1 MHFEILVEDQSGKK
15 FLDAIVP
22 EMIGPKD
29 SVRVKPYRG
38 IGRLPKDLK
47 PATDPGK
54 RILLDQLPK
63 LLRGYGKTFAGY
75 GPGYAAT
82 VIVVCDLDDR
92 CLKAFRAELVAV
104 LDACAPRPRAC
115 FCFAIEEGEAWLLGD
130 LPAIRKA
137 YPRAKARGL
146 DAYENDSICGT
157 WEVLADA
164 VYPGGASALSSK
176 GWQAVGMEKSRWAES
191 ISPHMEL
198 GSNKSPSFRYFRETV
213 RSLAAVAGVPD

>member
-15 FLDAIVP
+15 LLDEIVP
-22 EMIGPKD
+22 KMIGAED
-29 SVRVKPYRG
+29 SARVISYRG

-47 PATDPGK
+47 PATDPRK
-54 RILLDQLPK
+54 RILLDQLPR
-63 LLRGYGKTFAGY
+63 LLRGYGQWFAGS
-75 GPGYAAT
+75 GYAAT

-92 CLKAFRAELVAV
+92 CLKAFRTELVEV
-104 LDACAPRPRAC
+104 LDACAPRPRAR

-130 LPAIRKA
+130 LAAVRKA
-137 YPRAKARGL
+137 YPRARVAIL

-176 GWQAVGMEKSRWAES
+176 GRQAVGMEKSRWAES
-191 ISPHMEL
+191 ISPLMEI
-198 GSNKSPSFRYFRETV
+198 GSNRSPSFRYFRETV
-213 RSLAAVAGVPD
+213 RSLASPVGGPD